1 MNIDIRDA
9 TAIRAL
15 RPLEVAAYLR
25 SRGWSQQKADPAKA
39 AVCTISVGK
48 EAFEAV
54 VPLDQAVS
62 DYALRMAEVLHT
74 ISVVEGR
81 SQSQIYTDLLTT
93 FADVVRIRID
103 DPELQDGTLPIEAH
117 AQLAQKARDLLLAA
131 ACSATE
137 HRAVWHTRKPW
148 QAVEQVRKIR
158 IGQTE
163 RGSYVVTVISRV
175 SPALHVPSQVELFEP
190 EEPFERRV
198 IQTLASS
205 LESLDRA
212 AETAA
217 LSGEYASFERSVD
230 EGVSANL
237 CDAVAGLWGDENGQ
251 RNLEFAFS
259 WSPARP
265 VGIGTPSLIKFA
277 ADRIPL
283 IREAGRVMRGRAPVY
298 DFELDGAVVKLERP
312 QGQLTGKVTIV
323 GQVDGKPKRVVLA
336 LGDPDYHLAVQA
348 HDQEK
353 TLRCIGSLVRE
364 GRGHVLQNPREL
376 AVEDE

>member
-9 TAIRAL
+9 DAIRAL
-15 RPLEVAAYLR
+15 RPLEVATYLR
-25 SRGWSQQKADPAKA
+25 SRGWAHQQAASTKAS
-39 AVCTISVGK
+39 VWTIATGK
-48 EAFEAV
+48 DEFEAV
-54 VPLDQAVS
+54 VPLDQAIS
-62 DYALRMAEVLHT
+62 DYALRMVEVLHT
-74 ISVVEGR
+74 VSVVEGR
-81 SQSQIYTDLLTT
+81 SQAQIYADLLTT

-103 DPELQDGTLPIEAH
+103 DPELQDGTLPIEAY
-117 AQLAQKARDLLLAA
+117 AQVAQKARDLLLAA

-175 SPALHVPSQVELFEP
+175 SPALHVPSQVELFEA

-205 LESLDRA
+205 LKSLDRA
-212 AETAA
+212 AENAA
-217 LSGEYASFERSVD
+217 LSGEFASFEESV
-230 EGVSANL
+230 EKGVSANL

-265 VGIGTPSLIKFA
+265 VEIATPSLVKFA

-283 IREAGRVMRGRAPVY
+283 IREAARVMRDRAPVA
-298 DFELDGAVVKLERP
+298 DFELDGAVVKLDRP
-312 QGQLTGKVTIV
+312 MGQPIGKVTIV
-323 GQVDGKPKRVVLA
+323 GQVDGKPKRIVLE
-336 LGDPDYHLAVQA
+336 LGDPEYHLAVLA

-353 TLRCIGSLVRE
+353 TLRCVGSLIRE
-364 GRGHVLQNPREL
+364 GSK
-376 AVEDE
+376 